1 MADPTP
7 VIDDLCAE
15 SEELDLLVAGLSQE
29 QWSLPTPAP
38 GWTGAHQIAHLAWT
52 DPPSLL
58 AVTDQRA
65 FSREVEKALAAPGD
79 FVDEGAEE
87 SARKPP
93 SRLLAYWRAGREDLA
108 EALRTAPEGA
118 RFPWYGP
125 PMSTASMA
133 TARLMET
140 WAHGLD
146 VADALGVTREATDRI
161 RHIVRLGVR
170 TRDFAFGVHGLTPPF
185 EEFRIELTAPSGEL
199 WTFGPENAG
208 DRITGPALDLCL
220 LVTQRAHR
228 ADLALRAEGEDADRW
243 LDIAQAFAGP
253 PGAGR
258 PAKGTASGGPG
269 GGSASGGPGEGPA
282 SESSGGGSASGGRGE
297 GSASASSVEGSA
309 SGGPGEGSA
318 SASPGEGTA
327 SGGPGKGTPPGGPA
341 EGTGSRGPANGM

>member
-15 SEELDLLVAGLSQE
+15 GEELDLLVAELSQE

-38 GWTGAHQIAHLAWT
+38 GWTVAHQIAHLAWT
-52 DPPSLL
+52 DHSSLL

-79 FVDEGAEE
+79 FVDDGAADV
-87 SARKPP
+87 ARKPP
-93 SRLLAYWRAGREDLA
+93 ARLLAYWRAGREDLA
-108 EALRTAPEGA
+108 EALRDAPEGA

-146 VADALGVTREATDRI
+146 VADALGVTREPTDRI

-185 EEFRIELTAPSGEL
+185 EEFRVELTSPSGEL
-199 WTFGPENAG
+199 WSYGPEDAG
-208 DRITGPALDLCL
+208 DRVTGPALDFCL

-228 ADLALRAEGEDADRW
+228 DDLALRAAGEYADQW

-269 GGSASGGPGEGPA
+269 EGLASGGPAEGMPPGGPA
-282 SESSGGGSASGGRGE
+282 KGTASVG
-297 GSASASSVEGSA
+297 
-309 SGGPGEGSA
+309 
-318 SASPGEGTA
+318 PGEGTA
-327 SGGPGKGTPPGGPA
+327 SADSAEGMPPGDPA
-341 EGTGSRGPANGM
+341 GGVAG